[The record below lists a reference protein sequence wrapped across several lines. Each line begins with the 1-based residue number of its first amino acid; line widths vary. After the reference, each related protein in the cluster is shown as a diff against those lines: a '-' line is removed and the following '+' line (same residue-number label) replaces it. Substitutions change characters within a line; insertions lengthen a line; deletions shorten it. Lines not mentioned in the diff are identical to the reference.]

1 MSGHPNQ
8 QSVWASESAMDRLV
22 ETACA
27 LFGTNMGLVSILG
40 DDELS
45 FRSLIGLD
53 DASVPPQLSVT
64 KQMVQRGSGAILV
77 ITNALEDEQVRD
89 HPLVTGPL
97 GVRFFAGATISVAS
111 DRPVG
116 IIGVLAQKPRP
127 ALSAC
132 QQEAL
137 LRLARM
143 AGDILDQSQAERR
156 LSEQLAKLR
165 LAEQLAGIG
174 HWRLDVETGQLQWSD
189 EAYRIHGVS
198 PETFIP
204 TRQEV
209 VALYDPDDRPV
220 IAAVFG
226 GDIPPGDSF
235 LARIWREDGGVVQT
249 RSSAMLE
256 YDEDG
261 RFTGVFGVVRDI
273 TAREAERAALVQ
285 SEANYRLLADN
296 LGDVIARVAAD
307 GLIDYVSPAGYALL
321 GYEPETVNGCTAQS
335 FIHPDDWPRVRRLT
349 VRSMT
354 GASSERIQHRVVH
367 RDGRAIW
374 VESHCRP
381 LPRTDG
387 RRPAIVLTL
396 SDISERKRLEQEWIA
411 ARDRAEAAD
420 RAKSEFL
427 ANMSHELR
435 TPLTSV
441 IGFSGLLQESSGLSA
456 DQARYVARIATSS
469 KALLGVIND
478 ILDYSKLEANA
489 VSLEDRPF
497 SICEMIDGAAGI
509 VEAQCKERGLSL
521 VVDCASDLPA
531 TLTGDEGRLRQVTLN
546 FLSNAVKFTASGQ
559 IGLQASIAGGMLRVA
574 VSDTGIGIAA
584 EKLHALFDRFSQA
597 DASTTRLYGGTGL
610 GLSISRKLIERMGG
624 TVGVESQLG
633 RGSTFWFEVPARLSQ
648 QAIAATPAEAVP
660 AMQDLRILVADD
672 VAANRELI
680 TAIMTSFGATV
691 DTVGDGAQAV
701 DAVQNGDYDVVLM
714 DVHMPVLDGLDA
726 TRAIRALP
734 EPKGSTRI
742 VALTANVQA
751 DQVLKCSEA
760 GMDGHVGKPIRIVE
774 LVEAIQHAMA
784 THVSAP
790 AAQSTA
796 PSVPDRHVRGR
807 GA

>member
-1 MSGHPNQ
+1 MSGHPTQ
-8 QSVWASESAMDRLV
+8 QGAGAPESAMDRLV

-40 DDELS
+40 DDELR

-64 KQMVQRGSGAILV
+64 KQMVQMGSGAVVV
-77 ITNALEDEQVRD
+77 IPNALEDAGVKS

-97 GVRFFAGATISVAS
+97 GVRFFAGATISVAP

-116 IIGVLAQKPRP
+116 IIGVLAQEPRP

-132 QQEAL
+132 QHEAL

-174 HWRLDVETGQLQWSD
+174 HWRLDVETGELQWSD
-189 EAYRIHGVS
+189 EACRIHGMS
-198 PETFIP
+198 PETFVP

-220 IAAVFG
+220 IAAVFSG
-226 GDIPPGDSF
+226 EIPEGDSY
-235 LARIWREDGGVVQT
+235 LARIQRDGGKSVQT
-249 RSSAMLE
+249 RSSATLE

-261 RFTGVFGVVRDI
+261 RVTGVFGVVRDI
-273 TAREAERAALVQ
+273 TAREAERAALVE

-296 LGDVIARVAAD
+296 LGDVIARVAAN
-307 GLIDYVSPAGYALL
+307 GLIDYVSPAAQTLL
-321 GYEPETVNGCTAQS
+321 GYDLQAVTGCTAQS
-335 FIHPDDWPRVRRLT
+335 FIHPDDWPMVRRLT
-349 VRSMT
+349 VRSLT

-381 LPRTDG
+381 LPCTEG
-387 RRPAIVLTL
+387 QRPAIVLTL

-456 DQARYVARIATSS
+456 DQARYVDRIATSS

-497 SICEMIDGAAGI
+497 SVGKMIEGAAGI
-509 VEAQCKERGLSL
+509 VEAQCTERGLSL
-521 VVDCASDLPA
+521 VVDCAPDLPA
-531 TLTGDEGRLRQVTLN
+531 TLTGDESRLRQVTLN
-546 FLSNAVKFTASGQ
+546 FLSNAVKFTASGE
-559 IGLQASIAGGMLRVA
+559 IRLQVSMVDGMLRIA
-574 VSDTGIGIAA
+574 VSDTGIGIAS
-584 EKLHALFDRFSQA
+584 EKLDALFDRFSQA

-610 GLSISRKLIERMGG
+610 GLSISRKLIELMSG
-624 TVGVESQLG
+624 TLGVESRLG
-633 RGSTFWFEVPARLSQ
+633 RGSTFWFEVPARLAQ
-648 QAIAATPAEAVP
+648 QPAVSPPEQAAPL
-660 AMQDLRILVADD
+660 MQGLRILVADD

-680 TAIMTSFGATV
+680 TAIMTSLGASV
-691 DTVGDGAQAV
+691 DTVPDGAQAV
-701 DAVQNGDYDVVLM
+701 AGVQGADYDIVLM
-714 DVHMPVLDGLDA
+714 DVHMPVLDGLGA
-726 TRAIRALP
+726 TQAIRALP
-734 EPKGSTRI
+734 EPRGSTRI

-774 LVEAIQHAMA
+774 LVEAIQRAMA
-784 THVSAP
+784 VDASAP

-796 PSVPDRHVRGR
+796 PGVSDRHVRGR
-807 GA
+807 SA